1 MFNCGVLRAPRPG
14 NGRLGRRSA
23 SCLTPATTAG
33 YNLPMFIAAA
43 SVREWERRYG
53 APSVRERE
61 QTISRDEMDMV
72 LGSRKHG
79 RSHDITMF
87 IFAGERLALIAKHSF
102 PPGGFRAPSGG
113 LEPGEALERGA
124 PREAKE
130 ETGLDVALEHYV
142 LRIEAVFTE
151 GHRTQPWVSHV
162 FTARRVGGQLDPI
175 DRHEIARATYATLVE
190 LQGRIRD
197 VLLATRR
204 PLLRYRVYL
213 TDETVAAM
221 QGLAATA
228 GAHQEALRRGQGR
241 PRG

>member
-1 MFNCGVLRAPRPG
+1 
-14 NGRLGRRSA
+14 
-23 SCLTPATTAG
+23 
-33 YNLPMFIAAA
+33 MFIAAA

-53 APSVRERE
+53 TPIVRERE
-61 QTISRDEMDMV
+61 QTISRAEMDMV

-113 LEPGEALERGA
+113 LEPGEVLEQGA

-130 ETGLDVALEHYV
+130 ETGLDIALERYV

-162 FTARRVGGQLDPI
+162 FTARRVGGQLEPI
-175 DRHEIARATYATLVE
+175 DRHEIARATYATVAD

-197 VLLATRR
+197 ILLATER

-213 TDETVAAM
+213 TDETIAAI
-221 QGLAATA
+221 QKGWPRRPAHTKRRSDVGWDSRPEVEGAGLVEGELGASVGDVEA
-228 GAHQEALRRGQGR
+228 GVGLGFV
-241 PRG
+241 

>member
-1 MFNCGVLRAPRPG
+1 MQTNTYPYEAPSLAR
-14 NGRLGRRSA
+14 
-23 SCLTPATTAG
+23 
-33 YNLPMFIAAA
+33 YNHPMFIAAA

-53 APSVRERE
+53 PPVVRERE
-61 QTISRDEMDMV
+61 QTISRAEMDMV

-87 IFAGERLALIAKHSF
+87 IFAGDRLALIAKHSF

-124 PREAKE
+124 LREAKE
-130 ETGLDVALEHYV
+130 ETGLDVALERYV

-162 FTARRVGGQLDPI
+162 FTARRVRGRLNPI
-175 DRHEIARATYATLVE
+175 DRHEIAKATYATLAE

-197 VLLATRR
+197 ILLATER

-213 TDETVAAM
+213 TDETVAAIER
-221 QGLAATA
+221 LAATT
-228 GAHQEALRRGQGR
+228 GAHQPALRGR
-241 PRG
+241 LERRP

>member
-1 MFNCGVLRAPRPG
+1 
-14 NGRLGRRSA
+14 
-23 SCLTPATTAG
+23 
-33 YNLPMFIAAA
+33 MFIAAA
-43 SVREWERRYG
+43 SVREWERHYG
-53 APSVRERE
+53 VPIVREWE
-61 QTISRDEMDMV
+61 QTISRGEMDMV

-87 IFAGERLALIAKHSF
+87 IFAGKRLALIAKHSF

-113 LEPGEALERGA
+113 LEPGESLEHGA

-130 ETGLDVALEHYV
+130 ETGLDIALERYV

-162 FTARRVGGQLDPI
+162 FTARRVSGQLNPI
-175 DRHEIARATYATLVE
+175 DRHEIAKATYATLAD

-197 VLLATRR
+197 ILLATER

-213 TDETVAAM
+213 TDETIAAI
-221 QGLAATA
+221 QGLATTA
-228 GAHQEALRRGQGR
+228 GTHQAALRRGLGQP

>member
-1 MFNCGVLRAPRPG
+1 MPPAVP
-14 NGRLGRRSA
+14 GRLRGWLA
-23 SCLTPATTAG
+23 SWRTPGISAG
-33 YNLPMFIAAA
+33 YNPTMFIAAA

-53 APSVRERE
+53 APIVREWE
-61 QTISRDEMDMV
+61 QTISRGEMDMV

-79 RSHDITMF
+79 RSHDITLF

-113 LEPGEALERGA
+113 LEPGEALEQGA

-130 ETGLDVALEHYV
+130 ETGLDIVLERYV

-162 FTARRVGGQLDPI
+162 FTARRVGGQLNPI
-175 DRHEIARATYATLVE
+175 DRHEIAKATYATLAD

-197 VLLATRR
+197 VLLATER

-213 TDETVAAM
+213 TDETIAAI
-221 QGLAATA
+221 QGLATTA
-228 GAHQEALRRGQGR
+228 GAHQAALRRGLGQP